1 MGKLSAR
8 KKIVKRRV
16 EIGKVV
22 PETVELLLEM
32 LSRVREGRIDEVDA
46 DHGDFGDAIIEDEGT
61 HKEWVV
67 HPRIADEVFGKR
79 DLPSAGS

>member
-22 PETVELLLEM
+22 PETVEQMEQWSYPGL
-32 LSRVREGRIDEVDA
+32 VDIPIL
-46 DHGDFGDAIIEDEGT
+46 G
-61 HKEWVV
+61 
-67 HPRIADEVFGKR
+67 
-79 DLPSAGS
+79 

>member
-32 LSRVREGRIDEVDA
+32 LSRVREGRIDEV
-46 DHGDFGDAIIEDEGT
+46 EST
-61 HKEWVV
+61 HKERVV
-67 HPRIADEVFGKR
+67 HPRIADEVFRKR
-79 DLPSAGS
+79 DLSSAGLHFRTPDLAWYG

>member
-32 LSRVREGRIDEVDA
+32 LSRVREGRIDEV
-46 DHGDFGDAIIEDEGT
+46 EGT
-61 HKEWVV
+61 HKWRIV